1 MACRLVPAALVLAL
15 AGAGAPAADDEACEQ
30 RGGECG
36 AAAMRVE
43 LLQSG
48 VKRADAV
55 LVSSRRDTEVSVAN
69 RTSAPHTWSGWGTR
83 LPTPA
88 LWATPES
95 RDAAIATV
103 LRPTDVVVLT
113 HPKTGT
119 TWLQQICEQLR
130 TRGNM
135 EFTEI
140 TERQPWLDLAYDCG
154 VDMDADQH
162 AEPRIFKSHQ
172 VPAAV
177 STGAKYIS
185 IVRDPADVLQSFF
198 SFQKSQGILS
208 FREFDDVNSYA
219 ASGHFETNVA
229 NLWEYYTQLWR
240 AREDPNLLVQSYEE
254 LAKDESAYLPRIAE
268 FLGVQLD
275 EDLRQIVLDMSSKD
289 FMLEH
294 AAQFDDSYITSE
306 CSNAPLGNE
315 DVFAEK
321 VTTEQRDELTP
332 ATRAW
337 LQALW
342 DERVLPRTLL
352 RSYDQMSAAFAAL
365 ARGEHS

>member
-1 MACRLVPAALVLAL
+1 M
-15 AGAGAPAADDEACEQ
+15 
-30 RGGECG
+30 
-36 AAAMRVE
+36 
-43 LLQSG
+43 
-48 VKRADAV
+48 
-55 LVSSRRDTEVSVAN
+55 
-69 RTSAPHTWSGWGTR
+69 
-83 LPTPA
+83 PA

-95 RDAAIATV
+95 REAAAAIV
-103 LRPTDVVVLT
+103 LRPTDVVVIT
-113 HPKTGT
+113 RPKTGT

-172 VPAAV
+172 LLAAV

-185 IVRDPADVLQSFF
+185 IVRDPKDVLQSVF
-198 SFQKSQGILS
+198 SFERAKGIAP
-208 FREFDDVNSYA
+208 FADFDDVNSYA
-219 ASGHFETNVA
+219 ASGHFEICNV
-229 NLWEYYTQLWR
+229 WEFYTQLWR

-275 EDLRQIVLDMSSKD
+275 GSLRQMVLDMSSKD

-294 AAQFDDSYITSE
+294 ADQFDDNYIKSE
-306 CSNAPLGNE
+306 CSNGALHGGNE
-315 DVFAEK
+315 DASVEK
-321 VTTEQRDELTP
+321 VTTEQRDELTS
-332 ATRAW
+332 TTLAW
-337 LQALW
+337 LQAVW
-342 DERVLPRTLL
+342 DERVLPRTMLKNYQ
-352 RSYDQMSAAFAAL
+352 SMSVALAAL
-365 ARGEHS
+365 ARGEHP